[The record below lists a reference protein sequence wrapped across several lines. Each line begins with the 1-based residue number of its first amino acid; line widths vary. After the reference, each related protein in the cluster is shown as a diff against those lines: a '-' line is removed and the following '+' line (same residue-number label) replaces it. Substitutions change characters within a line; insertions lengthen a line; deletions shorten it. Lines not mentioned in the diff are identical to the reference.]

1 MNTILYTAQEA
12 LIAFFLLLPIF
23 CYLNKRRF
31 ISNRQTLLYL
41 LFATYMTGVYAVVG
55 LPDIA
60 YYRFSPNIN
69 LEPFLYMFSDLRST
83 VLNVVLFLP
92 LGLFLPILWED
103 FSSLWKTVLVGFLT
117 SLTIEL
123 LQIFTFRAT
132 DINDLMTNTLG
143 TLVGFFFGLAVR
155 KYLHPL
161 DPEKKRSHIPMV
173 FGIAFLTM
181 FFLHPFFSSVIYRIF
196 S

>member
-1 MNTILYTAQEA
+1 MNAILSTAQEA

-69 LEPFLYMFSDLRST
+69 LEPFLYMYGTECGSVPSS
-83 VLNVVLFLP
+83 
-92 LGLFLPILWED
+92 GA
-103 FSSLWKTVLVGFLT
+103 FSSHFVGRFL
-117 SLTIEL
+117 LIVED
-123 LQIFTFRAT
+123 RA
-132 DINDLMTNTLG
+132 G
-143 TLVGFFFGLAVR
+143 GLSNQSD
-155 KYLHPL
+155 H
-161 DPEKKRSHIPMV
+161 
-173 FGIAFLTM
+173 
-181 FFLHPFFSSVIYRIF
+181 
-196 S
+196 